1 MIIHRLTPGSGEPMP
16 PSRIEGGDES
26 YLHSHVF
33 RQVGTLISLFRVWT
47 RARDMHRNPLPE
59 MSAVLAGQDTSPEL
73 ATACHSLF
81 ELTEACIG
89 RRLDSGNMAADD
101 LSSDELALLA
111 LVEAAPK
118 AGTLLTEARVP
129 HGLPGA
135 LQWAASA
142 VLRAIGGPLDI
153 SFTLGGCPFAR
164 TDPQF

>member
-1 MIIHRLTPGSGEPMP
+1 MIIHRFIPEMGEPMP
-16 PSRIEGGDES
+16 LQRMEGGNGSD
-26 YLHSHVF
+26 LPKRVA

-47 RARDMHRNPLPE
+47 RARDLLRNPLPD
-59 MSAVLAGQDTSPEL
+59 MSAALAGQNSSPEL
-73 ATACHSLF
+73 APACHSLF

-89 RRLDSGNMAADD
+89 RRLDPGNMIADD

-111 LVEAAPK
+111 LVEAAPR

-153 SFTLGGCPFAR
+153 SYPMGTCPFAR
-164 TDPQF
+164 DDPQS